1 MSSVTEI
8 QTERLR
14 LRQWRD
20 DDRDAFAA
28 MGQDPR
34 VMEHFPEPANRT
46 TSDQLVDHWQA
57 HIARNGWGFWAA
69 ERLDSGEFIG
79 FVGLQVPSRPFPF
92 SPCVEVGWRL
102 AHAHWDHGFASE
114 AARHALQFGFEHLRL
129 DEIVSFT
136 TLRNLRSQAV
146 MQKIGMQRDATTF
159 DHPRIEPGHPMREHC
174 LYRLS
179 RSHWKATRSK

>member
-1 MSSVTEI
+1 MSNLVDI

-20 DDRDAFAA
+20 SDREPFAA

-34 VMEHFPEPANRT
+34 VMEHFPELPDRAM
-46 TSDQLVDHWQA
+46 SDKLVDHWQA
-57 HIARNGWGFWAA
+57 NIARNGWGFWAA
-69 ERLDSGEFIG
+69 ERLDTGEFIG
-79 FVGLQVPSRPFPF
+79 FVGLQVPSKPFPF

-102 AHAHWDHGFASE
+102 AHAHWGHGFASE
-114 AARHALQFGFEHLRL
+114 AARRSLQFGFEQLKL

-136 TLRNLRSQAV
+136 TLGNLRSQAV
-146 MQKIGMQRDATTF
+146 MQRIGMRRDAATF
-159 DHPRIEPGHPMREHC
+159 EHPRIEPGHPQREHC

-179 RSHWKATRSK
+179 REQWEATT